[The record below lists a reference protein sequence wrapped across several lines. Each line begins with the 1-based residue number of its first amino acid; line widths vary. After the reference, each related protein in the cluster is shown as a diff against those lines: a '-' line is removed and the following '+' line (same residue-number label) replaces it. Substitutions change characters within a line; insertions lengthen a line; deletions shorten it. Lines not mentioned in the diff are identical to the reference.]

1 MAASPDLSNE
11 TSKAEVSDAMRGD
24 NVEHLKS
31 GLDLSGAGEDAC
43 LPEIPLPD
51 GLKIWSRFGVT
62 PITALIVEA
71 AHSLASEERQCV
83 LRYSPGADPSVS
95 NPLDA

>member
-43 LPEIPLPD
+43 L
-51 GLKIWSRFGVT
+51 LKYHSPTASRSGH
-62 PITALIVEA
+62 ALA
-71 AHSLASEERQCV
+71 
-83 LRYSPGADPSVS
+83 
-95 NPLDA
+95 